1 MSLAPGKQKQASF
14 VQNSRV
20 TGHLGEKTLNC
31 VGRNGIFRYLLNFF
45 FSLISHDTSQLY
57 RRNKYS
63 TIDITIP
70 FIKIK
75 Y

>member
-45 FSLISHDTSQLY
+45 SLLSVMTHPSFI